1 MEIIWKKTFLCIQK
15 LRYIFYTQKVGKKET
30 EMIQVK
36 NLTAIHKKDSR
47 PLFENL
53 SFVLEKGDKMAVIGE
68 EGNGKSTLLK
78 LLYDPAITDTYIEY
92 EGEILKNG
100 ACTGYLAQELAEEEK
115 ELTIWEYM
123 SSDPVFFEKT
133 PKELGKIAGTVGLPG
148 DIYYGQ
154 EKLRQLSGGEKVK
167 LQLARILM
175 LDPEVILL
183 DEPSNDLDLPTLEFL
198 ERFILNVPAAVLYV
212 SHDETLIERTAN
224 KILHLEQLRRKTRCR
239 YTVAKSTYEEYLR
252 NRERMFASQERIA
265 GKQREEFARQQ
276 ERYLR
281 IQQKVEYQQN
291 AITRQDPHGGKLLKK
306 KMHAVKAME
315 KRFEREKEEFLDFPE
330 TENAVFLL
338 FGKESAVPQ
347 GKQILEYCLDVL
359 AAGEKVLARDLFLR
373 VKGPERIGII
383 GKNGCGKTTFLRK
396 IAEELRDRQDIR
408 TAYMPQNYEEEMDMG
423 KTCVEFL
430 KTDGSTEEEKRI
442 RTYLGSMKYTAQEM
456 DHPAGEL
463 SGGQKAKLFFL
474 KISMQR
480 SQVLILDEPTRNFSP
495 LTCPVIRKLLAEF
508 PGTIISISHD
518 RKYLKEVCNVLYE
531 LTEKGLKRLY
541 NVK

>member
-306 KMHAVKAME
+306 KIHAVKAME

>member
-1 MEIIWKKTFLCIQK
+1 
-15 LRYIFYTQKVGKKET
+15 
-30 EMIQVK
+30 MIQIK

-47 PLFENL
+47 SLFENL

-78 LLYDPAITDTYIEY
+78 LLYDPAITDAYIEY

-175 LDPEVILL
+175 LEPEVILL

-239 YTVAKSTYEEYLR
+239 YTVTKSTYEEYLM
-252 NRERMFASQERIA
+252 NRERMFVNQERIA

-281 IQQKVEYQQN
+281 IQQKVEHQQN
-291 AITRQDPHGGKLLKK
+291 AISRQDPHGGRLLKK
-306 KMHAVKAME
+306 KMHAVKAMG

-330 TENAVFLL
+330 TEDAVFLL

-347 GKQILEYCLDVL
+347 GKQILEYRLDVL
-359 AAGEKVLARDLFLR
+359 EAGERVLARDLFLR

>member
-68 EGNGKSTLLK
+68 EGNGKSTFLK

>member
-281 IQQKVEYQQN
+281 IQQKVEHQQN
-291 AITRQDPHGGKLLKK
+291 AISRQDPHGGRLLKK
-306 KMHAVKAME
+306 KMHAVKAMG

-330 TENAVFLL
+330 TEDAVFLL

-408 TAYMPQNYEEEMDMG
+408 TVYMPQNYEEEMDMG